1 MLIIS
6 LGVVGLV
13 LIVPR
18 VLLAE
23 VHTHWVSH
31 ELLQVHLLLVESGLP
46 PSRCPLL
53 LLLVLTHNLAQML
66 P

>member
-6 LGVVGLV
+6 LGGSGTSL
-13 LIVPR
+13 VPR

-46 PSRCPLL
+46 PPRCPLL

-66 P
+66 S